1 MMGGG
6 GDVSLAVV
14 IGIFVVAAVVAWG
27 IFSVARTAVGSD
39 GAGVA
44 ESLAKEL
51 VENQRQL
58 LRAQQEAAEALAE
71 LRGTTGRIEAIL
83 REVG

>member
-1 MMGGG
+1 MG
-6 GDVSLAVV
+6 VSVPELAV
-14 IGIFVVAAVVAWG
+14 IGVFALAAVLAWS
-27 IFSVARTAVGSD
+27 IFSVARAAVSKDGSD
-39 GAGVA
+39 VA
-44 ESLAKEL
+44 ESLATEL

>member
-1 MMGGG
+1 VTGGG
-6 GDVSLAVV
+6 EVSLAVV

-27 IFSVARTAVGSD
+27 IFSVARTAVHHD
-39 GAGVA
+39 GTTL
-44 ESLAKEL
+44 ESSIATELA
-51 VENQRQL
+51 ENQRQL

-71 LRGTTGRIEAIL
+71 LRGTTSRIEAML